1 MVRCRI
7 EELVTERGE
16 WLAGIDQ
23 ILYFHVKSTTICHL
37 KTTQATE
44 ELLDRMALADIIVLG
59 ISTQLVGAL
68 LVFWGSTNGHSIVM
82 WPRDD
87 PSVHSFARRHNSS
100 KEAACDICL
109 ISFDKHTHNEQLNL
123 IYLHVIKDLRGVLQ
137 LPAESPSSSSA
148 GSSESDDFPLLICF
162 WRWWTVRR
170 EGAPKAHFWTNK
182 FPSSLLL
189 MKRKRISLQ
198 INIQCCSFLY
208 SQKFK
213 PHDPHHHLWQTTTLK
228 ISSLV
233 WSIIISHV
241 CRGMSHT
248 WCQFNYA
255 QSVLV
260 NAKVDDKVILAC
272 ISF

>member
-1 MVRCRI
+1 MVRCGI

-23 ILYFHVKSTTICHL
+23 ILYIHCHMKSTTICHL
-37 KTTQATE
+37 TTTQATE
-44 ELLDRMALADIIVLG
+44 ELLDRMAEIIVLG

-68 LVFWGSTNGHSIVM
+68 LVGGGSTNGHSIVM

-109 ISFDKHTHNEQLNL
+109 ISFDKHTHNEQLNV

-162 WRWWTVRR
+162 WRWSTVRR

-182 FPSSLLL
+182 FPSCLLL
-189 MKRKRISLQ
+189 MKRK
-198 INIQCCSFLY
+198 NF
-208 SQKFK
+208 
-213 PHDPHHHLWQTTTLK
+213 PT
-228 ISSLV
+228 
-233 WSIIISHV
+233 
-241 CRGMSHT
+241 
-248 WCQFNYA
+248 N
-255 QSVLV
+255 
-260 NAKVDDKVILAC
+260 
-272 ISF
+272 